1 MQLWY
6 SSCTKLGVAVAER
19 LTTGIQVAE
28 EAGSEQNIARAP
40 TAVTAFVGR
49 TLRGPINRPVSISSF
64 ADFQSIFGG
73 LWQPSMVSYAVE
85 HFFDNGGRQA
95 IVVRLVNGARAPTL
109 DLRAGPETLRLE
121 ALACGTREY
130 LRASV
135 DYDGIGDNEH
145 DCFNLVL
152 QRVRAPGSE
161 HVEDQE
167 IFRRLSV
174 KGDSARPV
182 RAALAESGLARVVGE
197 VPVTRPERTLRHDA
211 HGGIGYAHSN
221 PDGDDGAPLTDY
233 DLIGSAARGTGL
245 FALKATDHFNLLC
258 VPPVAR
264 DVDIGTSVLLVA
276 GRFCRERNAMLIID
290 PPCAWT
296 SAETAVAGMRDWPFQ
311 SENAVMYFPRL
322 LAYDRLR
329 GRFEQF
335 SPSGAAAGMLART
348 DELWPLWS
356 ASAGEEVLLRP
367 GYRPAC
373 TVTEAQRTRLALSGI
388 NTLQA
393 VRLPARTSVIART
406 LAGGSSGSPDWKYL
420 AARRLALFIVDCIER
435 GTRWVV
441 FEPGGPD
448 VWRRVTAQVETF
460 LAELDADGA
469 FIGHAHDEAY
479 FVACDERVNSPSDVY
494 QGNVNIV
501 FGFAALRPGEYHAYL
516 LLQSPAGT
524 RLRPVSVNR
533 LETGGRRLIEE
544 MEQETFGH

>member
-1 MQLWY
+1 M
-6 SSCTKLGVAVAER
+6 GMAVAER
-19 LTTGIQVAE
+19 LTSGIQVAE
-28 EAGSEQNIARAP
+28 QTGPEQSIARAP

-49 TLRGPINRPVSISSF
+49 TLRGPVNRPVSISSF
-64 ADFQSIFGG
+64 ADYQSIFGG

-85 HFFDNGGRQA
+85 HYFDNGGRQA
-95 IVVRLVNGARAPTL
+95 IVVRIVNGARAPTL

-135 DYDGIGDNEH
+135 DYDGIGGNEH

-167 IFRRLSV
+167 IFRRVSI
-174 KGDSARPV
+174 KADSSRQV
-182 RAALAESGLARVVGE
+182 RAALAESALARVIGE

-211 HGGIGYAHSN
+211 RGGIGYVHSN

-233 DLIGSAARGTGL
+233 DLIGSAAQGTGL
-245 FALKATDHFNLLC
+245 FALKAADRFNLLC
-258 VPPVAR
+258 IPPVAR

-276 GRFCRERNAMLIID
+276 GRFCREHNAMLVID

-296 SAETAVAGMRDWPFQ
+296 STEAAMQGMRDWQFRN
-311 SENAVMYFPRL
+311 ENALMYFPRL

-335 SPSGAAAGMLART
+335 APCGAAAGMLARS

-356 ASAGEEVLLRP
+356 ASAGDEVLLRP

-373 TVTEAQRTRLALSGI
+373 LVTEAERARLAQSGV
-388 NTLQA
+388 NTVQA
-393 VRLPARTSVIART
+393 VRSPARSNLSART

-441 FEPGGPD
+441 FETNGPEL
-448 VWRRVTAQVETF
+448 WRHVAAQVETF
-460 LAELDADGA
+460 LSELDTDGA
-469 FIGHAHDEAY
+469 FVGRAHDEAY
-479 FVACDERVNSPSDVY
+479 FVICDERVNSASDLY
-494 QGNVNIV
+494 QGTVNIL
-501 FGFAALRPGEYHAYL
+501 FGFAALREGEYHAYL
-516 LLQSPAGT
+516 LSHHPAGT

-544 MEQETFGH
+544 MEQETFGR